1 MDLNIAN
8 CVIVNVNI
16 KNNYILI
23 RGREDN
29 YKLHKYGNESEYDS
43 ELCKHEHEYTYN
55 CVNIDRIIINYTCI
69 KLNCVHVITSKIIY
83 VLPTKYYSNLRES

>member
-43 ELCKHEHEYTYN
+43 ELCKHA
-55 CVNIDRIIINYTCI
+55 
-69 KLNCVHVITSKIIY
+69 
-83 VLPTKYYSNLRES
+83 

>member
-43 ELCKHEHEYTYN
+43 EL
-55 CVNIDRIIINYTCI
+55 
-69 KLNCVHVITSKIIY
+69 
-83 VLPTKYYSNLRES
+83 